1 MKAGL
6 GVATRLIA
14 SVGLLL
20 APLSRAVD
28 DDSTIHLSITNGIQ
42 TLDLPLVSGVDE
54 FKILGT
60 TNLTAPFS
68 VVGGGNLSGYTWLQ
82 PSVGGLQFYRVEM
95 MPKDSN
101 SVVCARNAR
110 ATESHEYGPPG
121 AGPWGW

>member
-101 SVVCARNAR
+101 SVVCANLLNRLA
-110 ATESHEYGPPG
+110 YGPTPDELER
-121 AGPWGW
+121 